1 MGSALKRRHNAPI
14 VKDVYG
20 GVIDIL
26 MVEKNIPKAIEY
38 VHMRLQ
44 ELVDGKVPMDK
55 LIISKS
61 LRSFYKNPQSI
72 AHKVL
77 ADRIGEREPGNKPT
91 SGDRVPFVYIVN
103 PNKKALQGE
112 KIETPTF
119 IRDNN
124 LQIDYSFYITNQI
137 MKPLLQLF
145 GLVLEDVWTMQNKS
159 SKIAKFRKELATVR
173 TTIED
178 NKKYEDKIA
187 KMKDKEVKALIFDK
201 YLRETNNAKEGNQSV
216 MNFFGKVN
224 QHK

>member
-1 MGSALKRRHNAPI
+1 MGIVLKRRDNAPI

-26 MVEKNIPKAIEY
+26 MKDRDIKKALDY
-38 VHMRLQ
+38 VDTCLQ
-44 ELVDGKVPMDK
+44 ELVEGTVPIEK

-61 LRSFYKNPQSI
+61 IRSFYKNPKQI

-77 ADRIGEREPGNKPT
+77 ADRIAEREPGNKPT
-91 SGDRVPFVYIVN
+91 SGDRIPFVYVVN

-119 IRDNN
+119 IRDNK

-145 GLVLEDVWTMQNKS
+145 GLVLDDIWRMQNKS
-159 SKIAKFRKELATVR
+159 TKISKFKKEIAEVRK
-173 TTIED
+173 TIED
-178 NKKYEDKIA
+178 NKKFEEKLS
-187 KMKDKEVKALIFDK
+187 KLRDKEVKTLIFDK
-201 YLRETNNAKEGNQSV
+201 YLRETNNAKDGNQSV
-216 MNFFGKVN
+216 MNFFGK
-224 QHK
+224 K

>member
-1 MGSALKRRHNAPI
+1 MGIVLKRRDNAPI

-26 MVEKNIPKAIEY
+26 MKDRDIKKALDY
-38 VHMRLQ
+38 VDTCLQ
-44 ELVDGKVPMDK
+44 ELVEGTVPIEK

-61 LRSFYKNPQSI
+61 IRSFYKNPKQI

-77 ADRIGEREPGNKPT
+77 ADRIAEREPGNKPT
-91 SGDRVPFVYIVN
+91 SGDRIPFVYVVN

-119 IRDNN
+119 IRDNK

-145 GLVLEDVWTMQNKS
+145 GLVLDDIWRMQNKS
-159 SKIAKFRKELATVR
+159 SKISKFKKEIAEVRK
-173 TTIED
+173 TIED
-178 NKKYEDKIA
+178 NKKFEEKLS
-187 KMKDKEVKALIFDK
+187 KLRDKEVKTLIFDK

-216 MNFFGKVN
+216 MNFFGK
-224 QHK
+224 K